1 MQDKEDARSFWAKAV
16 SGEQAQLMLMRKYLE
31 EAKDRAEKDRD
42 LAQAG
47 RNPVQKVDAF
57 SLHCGEIGAAL
68 MMLDYVEYLEKRQR
82 ECEVVR

>member
-1 MQDKEDARSFWAKAV
+1 MQGKEDARSFWAKAV
-16 SGEQAQLMLMRKYLE
+16 SGEQAQLILMRKYLE
-31 EAKDRAEKDRD
+31 ESKERAEKDRD

-47 RNPVQKVDAF
+47 RNPAQKIDAF

-68 MMLDYVEYLEKRQR
+68 MMLDYVQYLEKRQR